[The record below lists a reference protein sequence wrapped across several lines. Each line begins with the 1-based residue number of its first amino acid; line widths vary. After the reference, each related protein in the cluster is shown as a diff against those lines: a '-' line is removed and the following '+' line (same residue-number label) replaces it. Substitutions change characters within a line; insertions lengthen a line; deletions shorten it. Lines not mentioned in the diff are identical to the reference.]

1 MKERV
6 AARFDL
12 EPDRLIGDTDY
23 GTAAIPG
30 SVVDKKQI
38 EPAIRSRRV
47 PVN

>member
-12 EPDRLIGDTDY
+12 EPDRLIGDTDC
-23 GTAAIPG
+23 GSAATPG

-38 EPAIRSRRV
+38 EPVIRSRRV